1 MTVITISLSR
11 CRVAECLFY
20 SFSCSVH
27 SSYCIGY
34 ICKKALR
41 QLCRLISFKSR
52 GLSRQTTLN
61 AVLSALRSCFLY
73 SKRAKKILQVF
84 FFYFI
89 LIWSLEEKL
98 TWNHALES
106 VYSLKYFN
114 FTPCPEN
121 GKADLSYLFMRNKE
135 NIVVVVVNAH
145 TPTCWGGEVGGIT

>member
-1 MTVITISLSR
+1 MLCSLLSDL
-11 CRVAECLFY
+11 VFY
-20 SFSCSVH
+20 IQNGQKN
-27 SSYCIGY
+27 YCK
-34 ICKKALR
+34 C
-41 QLCRLISFKSR
+41 
-52 GLSRQTTLN
+52 
-61 AVLSALRSCFLY
+61 
-73 SKRAKKILQVF
+73 F

-135 NIVVVVVNAH
+135 NIVVVVNAH